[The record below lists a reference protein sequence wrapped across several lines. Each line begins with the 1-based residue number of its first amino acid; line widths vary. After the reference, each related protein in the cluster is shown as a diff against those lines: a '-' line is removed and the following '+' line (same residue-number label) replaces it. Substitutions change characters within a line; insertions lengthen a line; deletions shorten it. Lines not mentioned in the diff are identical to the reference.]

1 MKPVKNFVFAALLV
15 SSLAFNS
22 FAGDIDVPGIIPP
35 PPRMSA
41 TNDDSTTLVGSE
53 TQQTD
58 LIQAETSD
66 YLFFEALAALLS
78 VY

>member
-35 PPRMSA
+35 PPRVST
-41 TNDDSTTLVGSE
+41 TNDDSTPLVGSE
-53 TQQTD
+53 GQTD
-58 LIQAETSD
+58 VIQAESSD

-78 VY
+78 MY